1 MGRDSDHPLVL
12 VVEDEPFVRMIA
24 AEGLEDA
31 GFEVIEAASA
41 DEALHILDTRED
53 VGVLFTDVNM
63 PGSVDG
69 VELARMV
76 HRRWP
81 DLRIIVTSG
90 RDRPPVPDDSLFL
103 PKPYRPREVAHVIEE
118 LIRAA

>member
-1 MGRDSDHPLVL
+1 MLIRMLAADSLEDSGYRVL
-12 VVEDEPFVRMIA
+12 EAADA
-24 AEGLEDA
+24 AEALRILEEHD
-31 GFEVIEAASA
+31 EVS
-41 DEALHILDTRED
+41 
-53 VGVLFTDVNM
+53 VLFTDVNM